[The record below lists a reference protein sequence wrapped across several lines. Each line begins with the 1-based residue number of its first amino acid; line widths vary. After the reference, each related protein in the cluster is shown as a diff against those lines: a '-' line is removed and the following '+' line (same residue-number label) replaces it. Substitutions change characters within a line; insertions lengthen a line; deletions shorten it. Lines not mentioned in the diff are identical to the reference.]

1 METVKLGK
9 SGLEVSRLCLGGMS
23 FGDPSRGNYP
33 WTLPY
38 DDSKSLIRR
47 AFDSGINFIDTAN
60 SYSDGSSEEII
71 GKVVSEYI
79 GRDNVVLASKVYF
92 SSKKT
97 PNSSGLSRKCI
108 FREIDLSLK
117 RLNTDYIDL
126 YQIHRWDDQTPI
138 EETLEALSDLVK
150 IGKVRYLGASS
161 MATWQ
166 FVKAV
171 YLQKNHGWAQFISM
185 QGHLNLVY
193 REEEREM
200 LPFCNDEGI
209 GHLAWSP
216 LARGRLARPVGEESY
231 RIDND
236 AYGKS
241 LYEKSFTDDKLV
253 IETASLMAQKY
264 GVSPAEIA
272 LAWIIGRHK
281 NAVPILGITKEQQLD
296 QCINSL
302 NLKLSEE
309 DLLTLESGY
318 VPHSTAGH

>member
-23 FGDPSRGNYP
+23 FGDPNRGNYP

-38 DDSKSLIRR
+38 DESKSLIRR
-47 AFDSGINFIDTAN
+47 AFDNGINFIDTAN

-71 GKVVSEYI
+71 GKVFSEYI

-92 SSKKT
+92 SSKKI

-171 YLQKNHGWAQFISM
+171 YLQKNHGWAKFISM

-209 GHLAWSP
+209 GYLAWSP
-216 LARGRLARPVGEESY
+216 LARGRLARPIGKESY

-241 LYEKSFTDDKLV
+241 LYEKSFKDDKSV

-281 NAVPILGITKEQQLD
+281 NGVPILGVTKEQQLD

-302 NLKLSEE
+302 KLKLSEE
-309 DLLTLESGY
+309 DLLTLETNY
-318 VPHSTAGH
+318 VPHSTAGY

>member
-1 METVKLGK
+1 METMKLGK

-38 DDSKSLIRR
+38 DESKSLIRR

-97 PNSSGLSRKCI
+97 PNSPGLSRKCI

-166 FVKAV
+166 FAKAF
-171 YLQKNHGWAQFISM
+171 YLQKNHGWSKYIS
-185 QGHLNLVY
+185 QQDHLNIVN
-193 REEEREM
+193 RSKERKM
-200 LPFCNDEGI
+200 LPFCDDEGI
-209 GHLAWSP
+209 AYLACSP
-216 LARGRLARPVGEESY
+216 LARGRLARPVGKESY

-236 AYGKS
+236 SYGNS
-241 LYEKSFTDDKLV
+241 LYAKSFTDDKSI

-264 GVSPAEIA
+264 GVSQAEIV

-281 NAVPILGITKEQQLD
+281 NAMPILGITKEEQLD

-302 NLKLSEE
+302 KLKLREE
-309 DLLTLESGY
+309 DLLTLESNY
-318 VPHSTAGH
+318 VPHSIAGH

>member
-9 SGLEVSRLCLGGMS
+9 TGLEVSRLCLGGMS

-38 DDSKSLIRR
+38 DQSKSLILR

-108 FREIDLSLK
+108 FREINLSLK

-171 YLQKNHGWAQFISM
+171 YLQKNYGWAKFISM

-200 LPFCNDEGI
+200 LPFCNNEGI
-209 GHLAWSP
+209 GYLAWSP
-216 LARGRLARPVGEESY
+216 LARGRLARPIGKESY

-236 AYGKS
+236 AYGNS
-241 LYEKSFTDDKLV
+241 LYVKSFTDDKSV

-281 NAVPILGITKEQQLD
+281 NSVPILGITKEQQLD

-302 NLKLSEE
+302 KLKLSEE
-309 DLLTLESGY
+309 DLLTLESNY

>member
-9 SGLEVSRLCLGGMS
+9 SGLEVSHLCLGGMS

-38 DDSKSLIRR
+38 DESKLLIRR

-97 PNSSGLSRKCI
+97 PNSSGLSRKSI

-171 YLQKNHGWAQFISM
+171 YLQKNHGWAKFISM

-209 GHLAWSP
+209 GYLAWSP
-216 LARGRLARPVGEESY
+216 LARGRLARPVGKESY
-231 RIDND
+231 RIEND
-236 AYGKS
+236 SYGNS
-241 LYEKSFTDDKLV
+241 LYSKSFTDDKSV
-253 IETASLMAQKY
+253 IDTNSLMAQKY

-281 NAVPILGITKEQQLD
+281 NSVPILGITKDEQLD

-302 NLKLSEE
+302 KLKLSEE
-309 DLLTLESGY
+309 DLLTLESNY
-318 VPHSTAGH
+318 VPHSIAGH

>member
-23 FGDPSRGNYP
+23 FGDPNRGNYP

-38 DDSKSLIRR
+38 DESKSLIRR
-47 AFDSGINFIDTAN
+47 AFDNGINFIDTAN

-71 GKVVSEYI
+71 GKVFSEYI

-92 SSKKT
+92 SSKKI

-171 YLQKNHGWAQFISM
+171 YLQKNHGWAKFISM

-209 GHLAWSP
+209 GYLAWSP
-216 LARGRLARPVGEESY
+216 LARGRLARPIGKESY

-241 LYEKSFTDDKLV
+241 LYEKSFIDDKSV

-281 NAVPILGITKEQQLD
+281 NGVPILGVTKEQQLD

-302 NLKLSEE
+302 KLKLSEE
-309 DLLTLESGY
+309 DLLTLESNY
-318 VPHSTAGH
+318 VPHSTAGY

>member
-38 DDSKSLIRR
+38 DKSKSLIRR

-117 RLNTDYIDL
+117 KLNTDYIDL

-171 YLQKNHGWAQFISM
+171 YLQKIHGWAKFISM

-200 LPFCNDEGI
+200 LPFCNDEGV
-209 GHLAWSP
+209 GYLAWSP
-216 LARGRLARPVGEESY
+216 LARGRLARPVGKESY

-241 LYEKSFTDDKLV
+241 LYEKSFIDDKFV

-281 NAVPILGITKEQQLD
+281 NSVPILGVTKEQQLD
-296 QCINSL
+296 QCINSSKL
-302 NLKLSEE
+302 NLSEE
-309 DLLTLESGY
+309 DLLTLESNY

>member
-38 DDSKSLIRR
+38 DESKSLIRR
-47 AFDSGINFIDTAN
+47 AFDGGINFIDTAN

-138 EETLEALSDLVK
+138 EETLDALSDLVK

-161 MATWQ
+161 MAAWQ

-171 YLQKNHGWAQFISM
+171 YLQKNHGWAKFVSM

-209 GHLAWSP
+209 GYLAWSP
-216 LARGRLARPVGEESY
+216 LARGRLARPIGIESY

-236 AYGKS
+236 AYGNS
-241 LYEKSFTDDKLV
+241 LYAKSFADDKLV

-272 LAWIIGRHK
+272 LTWIIGRHK
-281 NAVPILGITKEQQLD
+281 NGVPILGVTKEQQLD
-296 QCINSL
+296 QCINSMK
-302 NLKLSEE
+302 LKLSEE
-309 DLLTLESGY
+309 DLLTLESSY

>member
-1 METVKLGK
+1 MQTVKLGT
-9 SGLEVSRLCLGGMS
+9 SGLEVSRVCLGGMS

-38 DDSKSLIRR
+38 EESKSLIRR
-47 AFDSGINFIDTAN
+47 AFDKGINFIDTAN

-79 GRDNVVLASKVYF
+79 GRDNVVLATKVFF
-92 SSKKT
+92 SSNKT
-97 PNSSGLSRKCI
+97 PNSSGLSRKSI
-108 FREIDLSLK
+108 YREIDLSLK
-117 RLNTDYIDL
+117 RLKTDHIDL
-126 YQIHRWDDQTPI
+126 YQIHRWDEKTPI

-171 YLQKNHGWAQFISM
+171 FLQKNNGWAKFISM

-200 LPFCNDEGI
+200 IPFCVDEGI
-209 GHLAWSP
+209 GYLAWSP
-216 LARGRLARPVGEESY
+216 LARGRLARPVGMESY
-231 RIDND
+231 RLEND
-236 AYGKS
+236 AYGNS
-241 LYEKSFTDDKLV
+241 LYAKSFSTDKLV
-253 IETASLMAQKY
+253 IETASLVAQKY
-264 GVSPAEIA
+264 GVSSAEIA
-272 LAWIIGRHK
+272 LAWLMGRHK
-281 NAVPILGITKEQQLD
+281 NCLPILGITKEQQLD

-302 NLKLSEE
+302 KINLSEE
-309 DLLTLESGY
+309 DLLILESNY
-318 VPHSTAGH
+318 APHSIAGH

>member
-1 METVKLGK
+1 
-9 SGLEVSRLCLGGMS
+9 MS
-23 FGDPSRGNYP
+23 FGDPNRGNYA

-38 DDSKSLIRR
+38 DESKSLIRR
-47 AFDSGINFIDTAN
+47 AFDNGINFIDTAN

-71 GKVVSEYI
+71 GKVFSEYI

-92 SSKKT
+92 SSKKI

-171 YLQKNHGWAQFISM
+171 YLQKNHGWAKFISM

-209 GHLAWSP
+209 GYLAWSP
-216 LARGRLARPVGEESY
+216 LARGRLARPIGKESY

-241 LYEKSFTDDKLV
+241 LYEKSFIDDKSV

-281 NAVPILGITKEQQLD
+281 NGVPILGVTKEQQLD

-302 NLKLSEE
+302 KLKLSEE
-309 DLLTLESGY
+309 DLLTLESNY
-318 VPHSTAGH
+318 VPHSTAGY

>member
-38 DDSKSLIRR
+38 DESKSLIGR

-209 GHLAWSP
+209 GYLVWSP
-216 LARGRLARPVGEESY
+216 LARGRLARPVGKESY

-253 IETASLMAQKY
+253 IETASLIAQKY

-281 NAVPILGITKEQQLD
+281 NAVPILGLTKEQQLD
-296 QCINSL
+296 QCSNSL
-302 NLKLSEE
+302 KLKLSEE
-309 DLLTLESGY
+309 DLLTLESNY

>member
-38 DDSKSLIRR
+38 DESKSLIRR
-47 AFDSGINFIDTAN
+47 ALDSGINFIDTAN

-71 GKVVSEYI
+71 GKVVTEYI

-126 YQIHRWDDQTPI
+126 YQIHRWDEQTPI

-185 QGHLNLVY
+185 QGHLNLAY

-209 GHLAWSP
+209 GYLAWSP
-216 LARGRLARPVGEESY
+216 LARGRLARPVGIDSY

-236 AYGKS
+236 AYGNS
-241 LYEKSFTDDKLV
+241 LYAKSFTDDKLV
-253 IETASLMAQKY
+253 IETASLVAQKY

-272 LAWIIGRHK
+272 LAWIIWRHK
-281 NAVPILGITKEQQLD
+281 NGVPILGITKEQQLE

-302 NLKLSEE
+302 KLKLSEE
-309 DLLTLESGY
+309 DLLTLESNY
-318 VPHSTAGH
+318 VPHSIAGH

>member
-38 DDSKSLIRR
+38 DESKSLIRR
-47 AFDSGINFIDTAN
+47 AFDNGINFIDTAN

-71 GKVVSEYI
+71 GKVFSEYI

-92 SSKKT
+92 SSKKI

-171 YLQKNHGWAQFISM
+171 YLQKNHGWAKFISM

-209 GHLAWSP
+209 GYLAWSP
-216 LARGRLARPVGEESY
+216 LARGRLARPIGKESY

-241 LYEKSFTDDKLV
+241 LYEKSFKDDKSV

-281 NAVPILGITKEQQLD
+281 NGVPILGVTKEQQLD

-302 NLKLSEE
+302 KLKLSEE
-309 DLLTLESGY
+309 DLLTLETNY
-318 VPHSTAGH
+318 VPHSTAGY